1 MPVINLRTHYLHCTE
16 DILVEVSDEVME
28 VILASIRKEN
38 AYNRQK
44 YRYKAHYSLDAGDG
58 IEHDALYS
66 VPSPEEILL
75 QKVAMEQ
82 LYQAL
87 STLPDT
93 QARRVHAH
101 YILGKKKIEIAKA
114 EGVNDSG
121 VCSSVQIGVKNL
133 RRYFEQKKWLQ

>member
-1 MPVINLRTHYLHCTE
+1 MPVINLRTHYPHYTE

-44 YRYKAHYSLDAGDG
+44 YRYKAHYSLDVGDG

-66 VPSPEEILL
+66 APSPEEILM
-75 QKVAMEQ
+75 QKTSLKQ
-82 LYQAL
+82 LYDAL
-87 STLPDT
+87 QHLPDK
-93 QARRVHAH
+93 QAHRVHAH
-101 YILGKKKIEIAKA
+101 YILGKKKIEIAKT

-121 VCSSVQIGVKNL
+121 VCSSVQIGVRNL
-133 RRYFEQKKWLQ
+133 RRYFEQKKWLR